1 MSNFMGNLCN
11 RSLYEKAVRAKQMPI
26 LISQVPHCNRLIR
39 AEQFMSK
46 EVVSLKTVDTLE
58 NIYKACQTNHSAF
71 PLITRTGR
79 VVGLIS
85 KNYLIT
91 LISEKAFYHNK
102 KGIASYNERAYSS
115 KEGAEAAA
123 VNSSIADDNEGRKM
137 LSEGNKC
144 EFEDSTETLELDSMP
159 LDDTKVILSWS
170 HFRVEYTSLD
180 KVLDE

>member
-1 MSNFMGNLCN
+1 
-11 RSLYEKAVRAKQMPI
+11 
-26 LISQVPHCNRLIR
+26 
-39 AEQFMSK
+39 
-46 EVVSLKTVDTLE
+46 
-58 NIYKACQTNHSAF
+58 
-71 PLITRTGR
+71 
-79 VVGLIS
+79 VGLIS

-102 KGIASYNERAYSS
+102 KGIASYNARAYSS
-115 KEGAEAAA
+115 KDAEAAA

-137 LSEGNKC
+137 LGSADKC
-144 EFEDSTETLELDSMP
+144 NEFEDSAETLELDSMP